1 MRLRFPKVTVRFPE
15 PSDPSP
21 SPLGRHSPSAWYG
34 ATVTFEP
41 LTREYGG
48 YIFDCDGTLADSM
61 VVHHRA
67 WLAALAAHG
76 ATFEFDWELFT
87 SRAGMT
93 LSNTV
98 RELNAQFGLTLDPEA
113 VTTSQRLEYE
123 RFLSTVKPITDV
135 VELALSVAG
144 SRPVS
149 VASGGERNIV
159 RRTLELIGLGQTFPV
174 VITAED
180 VTHGKPAPDMFLLAA
195 ERMGVA
201 PADCVVFEDAVLG
214 LEAAKRAG
222 MASVLVRPPNVR

>member
-1 MRLRFPKVTVRFPE
+1 MAE
-15 PSDPSP
+15 P
-21 SPLGRHSPSAWYG
+21 
-34 ATVTFEP
+34 VTFEP

-67 WLAALAAHG
+67 WLSALAEHG
-76 ATFEFDWELFT
+76 ASFDFHWELFT

-93 LSNTV
+93 LPNTV
-98 RELNAQFGLTLDPEA
+98 RELNAQFGLSLDPIG
-113 VTTSQRLEYE
+113 VTNSQRREYE
-123 RFLSTVKPITDV
+123 RFLPTVQPIAEV
-135 VELALSVAG
+135 VELAKRVAATH
-144 SRPVS
+144 PVS
-149 VASGGERNIV
+149 VASGGERQIV
-159 RRTLELIGLGQTFPV
+159 LRTLELIGLSRIFSV
-174 VITAED
+174 VVAAED

-201 PADCVVFEDAVLG
+201 PAECVVFEDSVLG

>member
-1 MRLRFPKVTVRFPE
+1 MPF
-15 PSDPSP
+15 
-21 SPLGRHSPSAWYG
+21 G
-34 ATVTFEP
+34 ACYAGPVIFEP

-76 ATFEFDWELFT
+76 AGFDFHWELFT

-93 LSNTV
+93 LPNTV
-98 RELNAQFGLTLDPEA
+98 RELNVQFGLMLDPEG
-113 VTTSQRLEYE
+113 VTASQREEYE
-123 RFLSTVKPITDV
+123 RFLHTVQPITEV
-135 VELALSVAG
+135 VELARRVAV

-149 VASGGERNIV
+149 VASGGERQVV
-159 RRTLELIGLGQTFPV
+159 RRTLELIGLGQTFSV
-174 VITAED
+174 VVTAED

-195 ERMGVA
+195 ERMGV
-201 PADCVVFEDAVLG
+201 PASECVVFEDSVLG

-222 MASVLVRPPNVR
+222 MASVLVYPPNVR